1 MERADAAQPGLHSGL
16 PDAMP
21 MEVRNQEG
29 EEAVRA
35 LGGEASVSAPAAS
48 ASSSAAE
55 AGGSGSHF
63 GGGERHG
70 REESESGAG
79 PSGGGVGGI
88 PDPFPE
94 LALGAVGGASVVRED
109 EEGRQR
115 GQKREHFESSTFLAD
130 VTVALMAKNRLE
142 VVWYPEVWEDFEKGD
157 LHLLEKYNFEQV
169 KTYWM
174 NPDEDWEV
182 VLNRYGKVALRPDC
196 RYQVRDKVVLR
207 RNVYLLGNG
216 ATVEMVDP
224 RRGGFVAN
232 MQEMCPGVVG
242 LSGVTFHS
250 VRFSGSNFG
259 GVVITANTP
268 VVLHNCYFFGFSNTC
283 VEMRVGG
290 KVRGCSF
297 YACWKGVV
305 SQGKAKVSV
314 HKCMLERCTLGIS
327 SEGFLH
333 ASDNVASDNGCAFL
347 IKGGGRICHNMIC
360 GPGDVPPKPYQM
372 VTCTDGKV
380 RMLKPV
386 HIVGHRRHRWP
397 EFEHNVMT
405 RCSLY
410 LGGRRGVFLPRQCNL
425 AHCNVI
431 MEQSAATQVCFGG
444 IFDISMVVYKILRY
458 DDCRARTR
466 TCDCGASHL
475 CNLTVM
481 GMVTEEV
488 RLDHCQHSCLREEF
502 SSSDEED

>member
-1 MERADAAQPGLHSGL
+1 MERADAAEPGLHAGL
-16 PDAMP
+16 PNAMP
-21 MEVRNQEG
+21 VEVWHQEG
-29 EEAVRA
+29 AEALQA
-35 LGGEASVSAPAAS
+35 FGGEASVSAPAP
-48 ASSSAAE
+48 ASSPSTAE
-55 AGGSGSHF
+55 AGGAGNNI
-63 GGGERHG
+63 GGGSNEHG
-70 REESESGAG
+70 RAEPQSGAG
-79 PSGGGVGGI
+79 PSSGGVGEI

-94 LALGAVGGASVVRED
+94 LAVGPVGGASVEED
-109 EEGRQR
+109 GEQR
-115 GQKREHFESSTFLAD
+115 GQKRDHYESLTFLAD
-130 VTVALMAKNRLE
+130 VTMSLMAKSRLE

-157 LHLLEKYNFEQV
+157 MHLLEKYNFEQV

-182 VLNRYGKVALRPDC
+182 ILNRYGKVALRPDC
-196 RYQVRDKVVLR
+196 RYYVREKVVLR

-216 ATVEMVDP
+216 ATIEMTDP

-242 LSGVTFHS
+242 LSGVTFHGI
-250 VRFSGSNFG
+250 RFCGNNFG
-259 GVVITANTP
+259 GVVIVANTP
-268 VVLHNCYFFGFSNTC
+268 VVVHNCYFFGFSNTC
-283 VEMRVGG
+283 IELRVGG
-290 KVRGCSF
+290 KVRGSSF

-305 SQGKAKVSV
+305 AQGKSKVSV

-333 ASDNVASDNGCAFL
+333 ASDNVASDNGCFIL
-347 IKGGGRICHNMIC
+347 LKGGGRICHNMIC
-360 GPGDVPPKPYQM
+360 GPGTVPPKPYQM

-386 HIVGHRRHRWP
+386 HIVGHRRRPWP

-405 RCSLY
+405 RCSIY
-410 LGGRRGVFLPRQCNL
+410 LGGRRGVFMPRQCNL

-431 MEQSAATQVCFGG
+431 MEPPAATQVCFSG